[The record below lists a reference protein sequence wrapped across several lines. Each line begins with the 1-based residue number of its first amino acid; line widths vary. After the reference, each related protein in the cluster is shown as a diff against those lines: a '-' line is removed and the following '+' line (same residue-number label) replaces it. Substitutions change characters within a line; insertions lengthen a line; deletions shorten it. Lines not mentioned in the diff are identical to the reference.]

1 MKLLFLLI
9 TFNIALFCQ
18 EIDSNRAIIINNQV
32 SKFQNLLKVI
42 DKDYVDSVG
51 LVKITEAAYRAML
64 KELDVQSLYWTT
76 EEYKQILNQQKG
88 VSTYG
93 IGANFIA
100 IEDSVFINEIIPN
113 SAADSAGLEV
123 GDVILFVGDEKVS
136 GSANTSAISKINGE
150 HTSQVSI
157 IVKRNSEVGLNE
169 LNINRG
175 SFPVS
180 SILASFMIS
189 NTKIGY
195 IKISSFSQTTYNDF
209 IESINKLKKLGLE
222 KIIIDLRDNPGG
234 LIDEAVNVVGLFLE
248 KNALITKM
256 EGKNNAYDKEYR
268 SSVEP
273 IYKDLPLVVLINS
286 ESASASEIF
295 AGAVQD
301 YDRGLIVGVKS
312 FGKGTVQNAWTFG
325 DSSAFRLTI
334 AKYTTPSGR
343 PVEKTTQS
351 EALNIDE
358 RFMDEKVLADI
369 KKTMSILGNT
379 KKVDIFHTKAGRLV
393 LGVGGIMPDK
403 TIESDTLT
411 LLTKVYLERDYI
423 TEYALKYY
431 IGNRQEIKLKYKENY
446 KEFIEKFVVNE
457 EMLNQF
463 AKVIDKYKVFN
474 QDMYEKDKNYIL
486 NYLKA
491 KIAQF
496 TWGDNAFNYGLIYI
510 DKQVIGAI
518 KNIPINNKV
527 K

>member
-1 MKLLFLLI
+1 MKLFFLLI
-9 TFNIALFCQ
+9 IFNVALFCQ
-18 EIDSNRAIIINNQV
+18 ETDSNRAIIINNQV

-51 LVKITEAAYRAML
+51 LVRITEAAYRAML
-64 KELDVQSLYWTT
+64 KELDIQSLYWTT

-88 VSTYG
+88 ISTYG
-93 IGANFIA
+93 IGTSFLAFNDTVYI
-100 IEDSVFINEIIPN
+100 SNIIPN
-113 SAADSAGLEV
+113 SSSDSVGLEI
-123 GDVILFVGDEKVS
+123 GDIVLFVDNEKVS
-136 GSANTSAISKINGE
+136 GVGNTNALNKINGE
-150 HTSQVSI
+150 HSSKVNLI
-157 IVKRNSEVGLNE
+157 IKRNSEVGLNE
-169 LNINRG
+169 ISINRG

-180 SILASFMIS
+180 SVLASFMIS

-195 IKISSFSQTTYNDF
+195 IKISSFSQTTYKDF
-209 IESINKLKKLGLE
+209 IENLDKLKKLGLE
-222 KIIIDLRDNPGG
+222 RIIIDLRDNPGG
-234 LIDEAVNVVGLFLE
+234 LIEEAVNVIGLFLE

-268 SSVEP
+268 SSVDP

-295 AGAVQD
+295 AGAIQD

-351 EALNIDE
+351 EAVNIDE
-358 RFMDEKVLADI
+358 RFMNEKILDEI
-369 KKTMSILGNT
+369 KKTMSILGNSN
-379 KKVDIFHTKAGRLV
+379 KVDIYHSKSGRLI
-393 LGVGGIMPDK
+393 LGVGGILPDK
-403 TIESDTLT
+403 TIENDTLT
-411 LLTKVYLERDYI
+411 LLTKVYLERNYI

-431 IGNRQEIKLKYKENY
+431 LEHKKEIKLKYKENY
-446 KEFIEKFVVNE
+446 KEFIEKFIVSE

-474 QDMYEKDKNYIL
+474 QEMYEKDKVYIL

-491 KIAQF
+491 KIAHF
-496 TWGDNAFNYGLIYI
+496 TWGEDAFNYGLIYI

-518 KNIPINNKV
+518 NNIPKTNSIK
-527 K
+527 